1 MTETWIVSANSGH
14 ARFFFEAEPA
24 APLQEIGDMVNEA
37 ARLRTA
43 DTLSDR
49 LGPTAATK
57 SKHDTGGALP
67 NKTYQP
73 NTTPQEHETERFA
86 KNVCRFLQQGYQE
99 GRFKR
104 LTLIASPEFLG
115 TLRAN
120 LDPHLRPLVAR
131 EINKDYTHL
140 GPAQLHEQLAQHH
153 KQ

>member
-1 MTETWIVSANSGH
+1 MTETWIVTANSGH
-14 ARFFFEAEPA
+14 ARVFFEAEPS

-37 ARLRTA
+37 ARLRTE

-49 LGPTAATK
+49 LGPTAASK

-86 KNVCRFLQQGYQE
+86 KTVSQFLLQGYQE

-115 TLRAN
+115 TLRMQ
-120 LDPHLRPLVAR
+120 LDPHLKTVVAN

-140 GPAQLHEQLAQHH
+140 GPAQLHEQLAQQH
-153 KQ
+153 KS